1 MIEKL
6 EGMELFINL
15 YEKDLTPLY
24 FLNKYLELYQP
35 NNSSAFKMSHE
46 ILMTPEMKK
55 SPDHQTIPQTEHN
68 YSPNL
73 SHISQPSSDNLAL
86 FRKLQLQ
93 QNKEK
98 IPIPVVNQSVFQG
111 IESSRKA
118 RRTKRRTHRKI
129 NRKNQKT
136 RKTNRRR
143 N

>member
-1 MIEKL
+1 
-6 EGMELFINL
+6 
-15 YEKDLTPLY
+15 
-24 FLNKYLELYQP
+24 
-35 NNSSAFKMSHE
+35 
-46 ILMTPEMKK
+46 MKK
-55 SPDHQTIPQTEHN
+55 TPDHKTIPQTEHN

-118 RRTKRRTHRKI
+118 RRTKRRTQRKI
-129 NRKNQKT
+129 NRTTRKT
-136 RKTNRRR
+136 RKIQKNSRHR